1 MTGRILLVFLM
12 FFSLYE
18 TNAQNFIESIASD
31 KLTIE
36 SVAYKAYST
45 AFDASAKTI
54 EKAWWRHI
62 REFGRPLNM
71 RSYYIITIPAE
82 LNDGTVATEL
92 FSRVL
97 ATKTGSRFYL
107 ALNTKDIPAEKVAGY
122 NKEIESIIQT
132 FKKSYYITLFENQ
145 LAKEEKQAVRTSK
158 KVSKAKGKQR
168 EKALEELEQIDA
180 NKEAIQVKLKE
191 VYKAYQ

>member
-1 MTGRILLVFLM
+1 
-12 FFSLYE
+12 
-18 TNAQNFIESIASD
+18 
-31 KLTIE
+31 
-36 SVAYKAYST
+36 
-45 AFDASAKTI
+45 
-54 EKAWWRHI
+54 
-62 REFGRPLNM
+62 
-71 RSYYIITIPAE
+71 
-82 LNDGTVATEL
+82 L

-122 NKEIESIIQT
+122 NKEIESIIQA
-132 FKKSYYITLFENQ
+132 FKKSHYITLFENQ

>member
-1 MTGRILLVFLM
+1 M

-18 TNAQNFIESIASD
+18 IKAQNFIESIASD